1 MRNFS
6 RDKRRIEEMK
16 KKRHEEKQ
24 LKKLNRSAAAALPQ
38 APAEPPVS
46 DPNPGPTE

>member
-6 RDKRRIEEMK
+6 RDKRRIEELK

-24 LKKLNRSAAAALPQ
+24 MKKLNKSQ
-38 APAEPPVS
+38 APVVPPVPT
-46 DPNPGPTE
+46 DNPAASLEGPAE